1 MNAKNRMR
9 IQHQTTNH
17 ENHATRHTCKGC
29 AYRKVFAVIQTQN
42 GVFYTQSGVVAT
54 ASKVYILLND

>member
-1 MNAKNRMR
+1 
-9 IQHQTTNH
+9 
-17 ENHATRHTCKGC
+17 
-29 AYRKVFAVIQTQN
+29 VFAVIQTQN